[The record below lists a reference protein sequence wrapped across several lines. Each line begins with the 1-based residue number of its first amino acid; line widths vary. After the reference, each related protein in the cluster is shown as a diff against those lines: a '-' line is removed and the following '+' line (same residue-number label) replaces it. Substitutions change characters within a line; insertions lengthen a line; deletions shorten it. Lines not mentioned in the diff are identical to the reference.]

1 MNIFKTI
8 RLKALFKLQ
17 DILKEEL
24 FECKYNYEEQQ
35 IREELADVDYQ
46 IKSFKLGD

>member
-8 RLKALFKLQ
+8 KLKALFKLQ

-46 IKSFKLGD
+46 IKRMEIEI

>member
-1 MNIFKTI
+1 MSIFKS
-8 RLKALFKLQ
+8 LKLRMLFKLQ

-24 FECKYNYEEQQ
+24 FECKYNYEEQN